1 MPLKPPVRYYW
12 MRSRPPR
19 SMVLPRIVV
28 TGPGVLEQL
37 PAVIAELDLP
47 ERGLIV
53 CDSNTL
59 KIAGRQVNE
68 YLEIGGHPMKKVV
81 VEGANSQELRRVEDA
96 LDGIDFLVG
105 VGGGRPIDLAKQA
118 GFNKN
123 IPFVSIPTAA
133 SHDGFGSARSSIR
146 QAGRKTSMQAIPPIA
161 VVADTSIISKAP
173 KRLLGAGVGD
183 IISNQTAVLDWR
195 LDGQKADYSEYA
207 AALSEMAAQL
217 VEDGI
222 EKVASGTE
230 EGVRL
235 VVKALISSGVA
246 MSIAGTSRP
255 ASGGEHK
262 FSHWLDANC
271 DNPALHGEQCGL
283 GSIVTMYL
291 HGGDWEKIRDTLKAV
306 NAPINSKGLGM
317 DDSMVLSAFIN
328 SKEIRPQRTTILDKS
343 TQTQIEEAALATG
356 VIG

>member
-1 MPLKPPVRYYW
+1 M
-12 MRSRPPR
+12 
-19 SMVLPRIVV
+19 VV

-37 PAVIAELDLP
+37 PAIIAELDIP

-59 KIAGRQVNE
+59 QIAGNQVIE
-68 YLEIGGHPMKKVV
+68 YLEAGGHPMEKVV
-81 VEGANSQELRRVEDA
+81 IEGANIEELAKVESYSDR
-96 LDGIDFLVG
+96 IDFLVG
-105 VGGGRPIDLAKQA
+105 LGGGRPIDLAKQA
-118 GFNKN
+118 GFNKD
-123 IPFVSIPTAA
+123 IPFISIPTAA
-133 SHDGFGSARSSIR
+133 SHDGFGSARASIR
-146 QAGRKTSMQAIPPIA
+146 QEGRKTSMQAIPPIA

-222 EKVASGTE
+222 DKVASGSE

-262 FSHWLDANC
+262 FSHWLDANS

-291 HGGDWEKIRDTLKAV
+291 HGGNWEKIRDTLKVV
-306 NAPINSKGLGM
+306 NAPINAKGLGM
-317 DDSMVLSAFIN
+317 DDGMVLSAFIN

>member
-1 MPLKPPVRYYW
+1 
-12 MRSRPPR
+12 
-19 SMVLPRIVV
+19 MVLPRIVV

-68 YLEIGGHPMKKVV
+68 YLEIGGHQMKKVV
-81 VEGANSQELRRVEDA
+81 VEGANSQELLRVEDA

-161 VVADTSIISKAP
+161 VVADTTIISRAP
-173 KRLLGAGVGD
+173 SRLLAAGVGD
-183 IISNQTAVLDWR
+183 IVSNQTAVLDWR

-262 FSHWLDANC
+262 FSHWLDANS

-291 HGGDWEKIRDTLKAV
+291 HGGDWEKIRDTLKIV

-317 DDSMVLSAFIN
+317 DDGMVLSAFIN
-328 SKEIRPQRTTILDKS
+328 SKEIRPQRTTILDK
-343 TQTQIEEAALATG
+343 TEPKAIEEAALATG

>member
-1 MPLKPPVRYYW
+1 

-59 KIAGRQVNE
+59 KIAGEQVNE
-68 YLEIGGHPMKKVV
+68 YLEIGGHQMKKVV
-81 VEGANSQELRRVEDA
+81 VEGANSQELLRVEDA

-161 VVADTSIISKAP
+161 VVADTTIISHAP
-173 KRLLGAGVGD
+173 SRLLAAGVGD
-183 IISNQTAVLDWR
+183 IVSNQTAVLDWR

-262 FSHWLDANC
+262 FSHWLDANS

-317 DDSMVLSAFIN
+317 DDGIVLSAFIN

>member
-1 MPLKPPVRYYW
+1 

-59 KIAGRQVNE
+59 KIAGREVNE
-68 YLEIGGHPMKKVV
+68 YLEIGGHQMKKIV
-81 VEGANSQELRRVEDA
+81 VEGANSQELLRVEDA
-96 LDGIDFLVG
+96 VDGIDFLIG

-161 VVADTSIISKAP
+161 VVADTTIISRAP
-173 KRLLGAGVGD
+173 FRLLAAGVGD
-183 IISNQTAVLDWR
+183 IVSNQTAVLDWR

-262 FSHWLDANC
+262 FSHWLDANS

-317 DDSMVLSAFIN
+317 DDGMVLSAFIN
-328 SKEIRPQRTTILDKS
+328 SKEIRPERTTILDK
-343 TQTQIEEAALATG
+343 TEPKVIEEAALATG

>member
-1 MPLKPPVRYYW
+1 
-12 MRSRPPR
+12 
-19 SMVLPRIVV
+19 MVLPRIVV

-68 YLEIGGHPMKKVV
+68 YLEIGGHQMKKVV
-81 VEGANSQELRRVEDA
+81 VKGANSQELLRVEDA

-161 VVADTSIISKAP
+161 VVADTTIISRAP
-173 KRLLGAGVGD
+173 SRLLAAGVGD
-183 IISNQTAVLDWR
+183 IVSNQTAVLDWR

-262 FSHWLDANC
+262 FSHWLDANS

-317 DDSMVLSAFIN
+317 DDGMVLSAFIN
-328 SKEIRPQRTTILDKS
+328 SKEIRPQRTTILDK
-343 TQTQIEEAALATG
+343 TEPKAIEEAALATG

>member
-1 MPLKPPVRYYW
+1 
-12 MRSRPPR
+12 MRSKPAR
-19 SMVLPRIVV
+19 SMILPRMVV

-37 PAVIAELDLP
+37 PAIIAELDIP

-59 KIAGRQVNE
+59 QIAGNQVIE
-68 YLEIGGHPMKKVV
+68 YLEAGGHPMEKV
-81 VEGANSQELRRVEDA
+81 EIKNANIEELERVEAYSDR
-96 LDGIDFLVG
+96 IDFLVG
-105 VGGGRPIDLAKQA
+105 LGGGRPIDLAKQA
-118 GFNKN
+118 GFNKD
-123 IPFVSIPTAA
+123 IPFISIPTAA
-133 SHDGFGSARSSIR
+133 SHDGFGSARASIR
-146 QAGRKTSMQAIPPIA
+146 QEGHKTSMQAIPPIA

-173 KRLLGAGVGD
+173 KRLLAAGVGD
-183 IISNQTAVLDWR
+183 IVSNQTAVLDWK

-222 EKVASGTE
+222 DKVASGSE

-262 FSHWLDANC
+262 FSHWLDANS

-291 HGGDWEKIRDTLKAV
+291 HGGDWEKIKNTLKVV
-306 NAPINSKGLGM
+306 NAPINAKGLGM
-317 DDSMVLSAFIN
+317 DDGIVLSAFIK

>member
-1 MPLKPPVRYYW
+1 

-68 YLEIGGHPMKKVV
+68 YLEIGGHQMKKIV
-81 VEGANSQELRRVEDA
+81 VEGANSQELLRVEDA
-96 LDGIDFLVG
+96 VDGIDFLIG

-161 VVADTSIISKAP
+161 VVADTTIISRAP
-173 KRLLGAGVGD
+173 SRLLAAGVGD
-183 IISNQTAVLDWR
+183 IVSNQTAVLDWR

-262 FSHWLDANC
+262 FSHWLDANS

-317 DDSMVLSAFIN
+317 DDGMVLSAFIN
-328 SKEIRPQRTTILDKS
+328 SKEIRPQRTTILDK
-343 TQTQIEEAALATG
+343 TEPKAIEEAALATG

>member
-1 MPLKPPVRYYW
+1 
-12 MRSRPPR
+12 
-19 SMVLPRIVV
+19 MVLPRIVV
-28 TGPGVLEQL
+28 TGPSVLEQL

-68 YLEIGGHPMKKVV
+68 YLEIGGHQMKKVV
-81 VEGANSQELRRVEDA
+81 VEGANSQELLRVEDA
-96 LDGIDFLVG
+96 LDGMDFLVG

-161 VVADTSIISKAP
+161 VVADTTIISRAP
-173 KRLLGAGVGD
+173 SRLLAACVGD
-183 IISNQTAVLDWR
+183 IVSNQTAVLDWR

-262 FSHWLDANC
+262 FSHWLDANS

-291 HGGDWEKIRDTLKAV
+291 HGGDWEKIRDTLKIV

-317 DDSMVLSAFIN
+317 DDGMVLSAFIN
-328 SKEIRPQRTTILDKS
+328 SKEIRPQRTTILDK
-343 TQTQIEEAALATG
+343 TEPKAIEEAALATG

>member
-1 MPLKPPVRYYW
+1 
-12 MRSRPPR
+12 
-19 SMVLPRIVV
+19 MVLPRIVV

-59 KIAGRQVNE
+59 KIAGREVNE
-68 YLEIGGHPMKKVV
+68 YLEIGGHQMKKVV
-81 VEGANSQELRRVEDA
+81 VEGANSQELLRVEDA

-146 QAGRKTSMQAIPPIA
+146 RAGQKTSMQAIPPIA
-161 VVADTSIISKAP
+161 VVADTTIISRAP
-173 KRLLGAGVGD
+173 FRLLAAGLGD
-183 IISNQTAVLDWR
+183 IVSNQTAVLDWR

-262 FSHWLDANC
+262 FSHWLDANS

-317 DDSMVLSAFIN
+317 DDGMVLSAFIN
-328 SKEIRPQRTTILDKS
+328 SKEIRPQRTTILDK
-343 TQTQIEEAALATG
+343 TEPKAIEEAALATG

>member
-1 MPLKPPVRYYW
+1 
-12 MRSRPPR
+12 
-19 SMVLPRIVV
+19 MVLPRIVV

-59 KIAGRQVNE
+59 KIAGREVNE
-68 YLEIGGHPMKKVV
+68 YLEIGGHQMKKIVI
-81 VEGANSQELRRVEDA
+81 EGANSQELLRVEDT
-96 LDGIDFLVG
+96 LDSIDFLVG

-118 GFNKN
+118 GFNTN

-146 QAGRKTSMQAIPPIA
+146 QAGRKTSMQAIPPLA
-161 VVADTSIISKAP
+161 VVADTTIISRAP
-173 KRLLGAGVGD
+173 SRLLAAGVGD
-183 IISNQTAVLDWR
+183 IVSNQTAVLDWR
-195 LDGQKADYSEYA
+195 LDDQKADYSEYA

-262 FSHWLDANC
+262 FSHWLDANS

-317 DDSMVLSAFIN
+317 DDGMVLSAFIN

-343 TQTQIEEAALATG
+343 TQIQIEEAALATG

>member
-1 MPLKPPVRYYW
+1 

-59 KIAGRQVNE
+59 KIAGREVNE
-68 YLEIGGHPMKKVV
+68 YLEIGGHQMKKIV
-81 VEGANSQELRRVEDA
+81 VEGANSQELLRVEDA
-96 LDGIDFLVG
+96 VDGIDFLIG

-146 QAGRKTSMQAIPPIA
+146 QAGRKTSMQAIPPLA

-195 LDGQKADYSEYA
+195 LDDQKADYSEYA

-262 FSHWLDANC
+262 FSHWLDANS

-328 SKEIRPQRTTILDKS
+328 SKEIRPQRTTILDKTEPKS
-343 TQTQIEEAALATG
+343 IEEAALATG

>member
-1 MPLKPPVRYYW
+1 
-12 MRSRPPR
+12 
-19 SMVLPRIVV
+19 MVLPRIVV
-28 TGPGVLEQL
+28 TGPSVLEQL

-68 YLEIGGHPMKKVV
+68 YLEIGGHQMKKIV
-81 VEGANSQELRRVEDA
+81 VEGANSQELLRVEDA
-96 LDGIDFLVG
+96 LDGMDFLVG

-161 VVADTSIISKAP
+161 VVADTTIISRAP
-173 KRLLGAGVGD
+173 SRLLAAGVGD
-183 IISNQTAVLDWR
+183 IVSNQTAVLDWR

-262 FSHWLDANC
+262 FSHWLDANS

-291 HGGDWEKIRDTLKAV
+291 HGGDWEKIRDTLKIV

-317 DDSMVLSAFIN
+317 DDGMVLSAFIN
-328 SKEIRPQRTTILDKS
+328 SKEIRPQRTTILDK
-343 TQTQIEEAALATG
+343 TEPKAIEEAALATG

>member
-1 MPLKPPVRYYW
+1 
-12 MRSRPPR
+12 
-19 SMVLPRIVV
+19 MVLPRIVV

-59 KIAGRQVNE
+59 KIAGGQVNE
-68 YLEIGGHPMKKVV
+68 YLEIGGHQMKKVV
-81 VEGANSQELRRVEDA
+81 VEGANSQELLRVEDA

-161 VVADTSIISKAP
+161 VVADTTIISRAP
-173 KRLLGAGVGD
+173 SRLLAAGVGD
-183 IISNQTAVLDWR
+183 IVSNQTAVLDWR

-262 FSHWLDANC
+262 FSHWLDANS

-317 DDSMVLSAFIN
+317 DDGMVLSAFIN
-328 SKEIRPQRTTILDKS
+328 SKEIRPQRTTILDK
-343 TQTQIEEAALATG
+343 TEPKAIEEAALATG

>member
-1 MPLKPPVRYYW
+1 
-12 MRSRPPR
+12 
-19 SMVLPRIVV
+19 MVLPRIVV

-59 KIAGRQVNE
+59 KIAGREVNE
-68 YLEIGGHPMKKVV
+68 YLEIGGHQMKKVV
-81 VEGANSQELRRVEDA
+81 IEGANSQELLRVEDA
-96 LDGIDFLVG
+96 VDGIDFLIG

-161 VVADTSIISKAP
+161 VVADTTIISRAP
-173 KRLLGAGVGD
+173 SRLLAAGVGD
-183 IISNQTAVLDWR
+183 IVSNQTAVLDWR

-262 FSHWLDANC
+262 FSHWLDANS

-317 DDSMVLSAFIN
+317 DDGMVLSAFIN
-328 SKEIRPQRTTILDKS
+328 SKEIRPQRTTILDK
-343 TQTQIEEAALATG
+343 TEPKAIEEAALATG

>member
-1 MPLKPPVRYYW
+1 
-12 MRSRPPR
+12 MRSKPAR
-19 SMVLPRIVV
+19 SMILPRMVV

-37 PAVIAELDLP
+37 PAIIAELDIP

-59 KIAGRQVNE
+59 QIAGNQVIE
-68 YLEIGGHPMKKVV
+68 YLEAGGHPMEKV
-81 VEGANSQELRRVEDA
+81 EIKNANIEELERVEAYSDR
-96 LDGIDFLVG
+96 IDFLVG
-105 VGGGRPIDLAKQA
+105 LGGGRPIDLAKQA
-118 GFNKN
+118 GFNKD
-123 IPFVSIPTAA
+123 IPFISIPTAA
-133 SHDGFGSARSSIR
+133 SHDGFGSARASIR
-146 QAGRKTSMQAIPPIA
+146 QEGRKTSMQAIPPIA

-173 KRLLGAGVGD
+173 KRLLAAGVGD
-183 IISNQTAVLDWR
+183 IISNQTAVLDWK

-222 EKVASGTE
+222 NKVASGSE

-262 FSHWLDANC
+262 FSHWLDANS

-291 HGGDWEKIRDTLKAV
+291 HGGDWEKIKNTLKVV
-306 NAPINSKGLGM
+306 NAPINAKGLGM
-317 DDSMVLSAFIN
+317 DDDIVLSAFIK

>member
-1 MPLKPPVRYYW
+1 

-68 YLEIGGHPMKKVV
+68 YLEIGGHQMKKIVI
-81 VEGANSQELRRVEDA
+81 EGANSQELLRVEDA

-262 FSHWLDANC
+262 FSHWLDANS

-317 DDSMVLSAFIN
+317 DDGMVLSAFIN
-328 SKEIRPQRTTILDKS
+328 SKEIRPQRTTILDKTEPKS
-343 TQTQIEEAALATG
+343 IEEAALATG

>member
-1 MPLKPPVRYYW
+1 
-12 MRSRPPR
+12 
-19 SMVLPRIVV
+19 MVLPRIVV
-28 TGPGVLEQL
+28 TGPSVLEQL

-53 CDSNTL
+53 CDSKTL

-68 YLEIGGHPMKKVV
+68 YLEIGGHQMKKVV
-81 VEGANSQELRRVEDA
+81 VEGANSQELLRVEDA
-96 LDGIDFLVG
+96 LDGMDFLVG

-161 VVADTSIISKAP
+161 VVADTTIISRAP
-173 KRLLGAGVGD
+173 SRLLAAGVGD
-183 IISNQTAVLDWR
+183 IVSNQTAVLDWR

-262 FSHWLDANC
+262 FSHWLDANS

-291 HGGDWEKIRDTLKAV
+291 HGGDWEKIRDTLKIV

-317 DDSMVLSAFIN
+317 DDGMVLSAFIN
-328 SKEIRPQRTTILDKS
+328 SKEIRPQRTTILDK
-343 TQTQIEEAALATG
+343 TEPKAIEEAALATG

>member
-1 MPLKPPVRYYW
+1 
-12 MRSRPPR
+12 
-19 SMVLPRIVV
+19 MVLPRIVV
-28 TGPGVLEQL
+28 TGPSVLEQL

-53 CDSNTL
+53 CDSKTL

-68 YLEIGGHPMKKVV
+68 YLEIGGHQMKKVV
-81 VEGANSQELRRVEDA
+81 VEGANSQELLHVEDA
-96 LDGIDFLVG
+96 LDGMDFLVG

-161 VVADTSIISKAP
+161 VVADTTIISRAP
-173 KRLLGAGVGD
+173 SRLLAAGVGD
-183 IISNQTAVLDWR
+183 IVSNQTAVLDWR

-262 FSHWLDANC
+262 FSHWLDANS

-291 HGGDWEKIRDTLKAV
+291 HGGDWEKIRDTLKIV

-317 DDSMVLSAFIN
+317 DDGMVLSAFIN
-328 SKEIRPQRTTILDKS
+328 SKEIRPQRTTILDK
-343 TQTQIEEAALATG
+343 TEPKAIEEAALATG

>member
-1 MPLKPPVRYYW
+1 

-19 SMVLPRIVV
+19 SMVLPRMVV
-28 TGPGVLEQL
+28 TGPGVIEQL

-59 KIAGRQVNE
+59 QIAGNRVIE
-68 YLEIGGHPMKKVV
+68 YLEAGGHPMKKI
-81 VEGANSQELRRVEDA
+81 EIGGANTEELEKVESYSDK
-96 LDGIDFLVG
+96 IDFLVG
-105 VGGGRPIDLAKQA
+105 LGGGRPIDLAKQA
-118 GFNKN
+118 GFNKD
-123 IPFVSIPTAA
+123 IPFISIPTAA
-133 SHDGFGSARSSIR
+133 SHDGFGSARASIR
-146 QAGRKTSMQAIPPIA
+146 QEGRKTSMQAIPPIA

-173 KRLLGAGVGD
+173 RRLLGAGVGD
-183 IISNQTAVLDWR
+183 IISNQTAVLDWK
-195 LDGQKADYSEYA
+195 LSEQKADYSEYA

-222 EKVASGTE
+222 DKVASGSE

-262 FSHWLDANC
+262 FSHWLDLHC

-291 HGGDWEKIRDTLKAV
+291 HGGNWKKVRDTLKAV
-306 NAPINSKGLGM
+306 NAPVNSHELGI
-317 DDSMVLSAFIN
+317 DKDLVLSAFIN
-328 SKEIRPQRTTILDKS
+328 SKEIRPNRLTILDNTPSNK
-343 TQTQIEEAALATG
+343 IEDAVLATG
-356 VIG
+356 VIS

>member
-1 MPLKPPVRYYW
+1 
-12 MRSRPPR
+12 
-19 SMVLPRIVV
+19 MVLPRIVV
-28 TGPGVLEQL
+28 TGPSVLEQL

-68 YLEIGGHPMKKVV
+68 YLEIGGHQMKKVV
-81 VEGANSQELRRVEDA
+81 VEGANSQELLRVEDA
-96 LDGIDFLVG
+96 LDGMDFLVG

-161 VVADTSIISKAP
+161 VVADTTIISRAP
-173 KRLLGAGVGD
+173 SRLLAAGVGD
-183 IISNQTAVLDWR
+183 IVSNQTAVLDWR
-195 LDGQKADYSEYA
+195 LDGQEADYSEYA

-262 FSHWLDANC
+262 FSHWLDANS

-291 HGGDWEKIRDTLKAV
+291 HGGDWEKIRDTLKIV

-317 DDSMVLSAFIN
+317 DDGMVLSAFIN
-328 SKEIRPQRTTILDKS
+328 SKEIRPQRTTILDK
-343 TQTQIEEAALATG
+343 TEPKAIEEAALATG

>member
-1 MPLKPPVRYYW
+1 MAFLINTLMRTKPA
-12 MRSRPPR
+12 R
-19 SMVLPRIVV
+19 SMILPRMVV
-28 TGPGVLEQL
+28 TGPGVLEQI
-37 PAVIAELDLP
+37 PAIIAELDIP

-53 CDSNTL
+53 CDTNTL
-59 KIAGRQVNE
+59 EIAGNQVIE
-68 YLEIGGHPMKKVV
+68 YLEAGGHPMQKI
-81 VEGANSQELRRVEDA
+81 EILGANIEELERVESFSDE
-96 LDGIDFLVG
+96 IDFLVG
-105 VGGGRPIDLAKQA
+105 IGGGRPIDLAKQA
-118 GFNKN
+118 GFNKD
-123 IPFVSIPTAA
+123 IPFISIPTAA
-133 SHDGFGSARSSIR
+133 SHDGFGSARASIR
-146 QAGRKTSMQAIPPIA
+146 QEGSKTSMQAIPPIA
-161 VVADTSIISKAP
+161 VVADTNIISKAP
-173 KRLLGAGVGD
+173 KRLLAAGVGD
-183 IISNQTAVLDWR
+183 IISNQTAVLDWK
-195 LDGQKADYSEYA
+195 LEGQEADYSEYA

-222 EKVASGTE
+222 EKVASGSE

-262 FSHWLDANC
+262 FSHWLDANS

-291 HGGDWEKIRDTLKAV
+291 HGGDWEKIRNTLKTV
-306 NAPINSKGLGM
+306 NAPINSKDLGM
-317 DDSMVLSAFIN
+317 DDGMVLSAFIN

>member
-1 MPLKPPVRYYW
+1 MSSKPA
-12 MRSRPPR
+12 R
-19 SMVLPRIVV
+19 SMILPRMVV

-37 PAVIAELDLP
+37 PAIIAELDIP

-59 KIAGRQVNE
+59 QIAGNQVIE
-68 YLEIGGHPMKKVV
+68 YLEAGGHPMEKIVIV
-81 VEGANSQELRRVEDA
+81 GANTEELAKVESYSDR
-96 LDGIDFLVG
+96 IDFLVG
-105 VGGGRPIDLAKQA
+105 LGGGRPIDLAKQA

-123 IPFVSIPTAA
+123 IPFISIPTAA
-133 SHDGFGSARSSIR
+133 SHDGFGSARASIR
-146 QAGRKTSMQAIPPIA
+146 QEGRKTSMQAIPPIA

-207 AALSEMAAQL
+207 AALSEMAAKL

-222 EKVASGTE
+222 DKVASGSE

-262 FSHWLDANC
+262 FSHWLDANS

-306 NAPINSKGLGM
+306 NAPINAKGLGM
-317 DDSMVLSAFIN
+317 DDGMVLSAFIN

-343 TQTQIEEAALATG
+343 TQTQIEEAALTTG

>member
-1 MPLKPPVRYYW
+1 MPLNPLYAIVN

-19 SMVLPRIVV
+19 SMILPRIVV
-28 TGPGVLEQL
+28 TGPGVLEQI
-37 PAVIAELDLP
+37 PAIIAELDIP

-53 CDSNTL
+53 CDKNTL
-59 KIAGRQVNE
+59 EIAGNQVIE
-68 YLEIGGHPMKKVV
+68 YLEAGGHPMQKV
-81 VEGANSQELRRVEDA
+81 EISGANIRELERVESHSDEV
-96 LDGIDFLVG
+96 DFLVG

-118 GFNKN
+118 GFNKD
-123 IPFVSIPTAA
+123 IPFISIPTAA
-133 SHDGFGSARSSIR
+133 SHDGFGSARASIR
-146 QAGRKTSMQAIPPIA
+146 QEGRKTSMQAIPPIA
-161 VVADTSIISKAP
+161 VVADTTIISKAP
-173 KRLLGAGVGD
+173 RRLLAAGVGD
-183 IISNQTAVLDWR
+183 IISNQTAVLDWK
-195 LDGQKADYSEYA
+195 LEGPKADYSEYA

-222 EKVASGTE
+222 ENVASGTE

-271 DNPALHGEQCGL
+271 DTPALHGEQCGL

-291 HGGDWEKIRDTLKAV
+291 HGGDWQKIRDTLKAV
-306 NAPINSKGLGM
+306 NAPIDANGLGIN
-317 DDSMVLSAFIN
+317 DEVVLSALVN

-343 TQTQIEEAALATG
+343 TKTQIEEAALATG

>member
-1 MPLKPPVRYYW
+1 
-12 MRSRPPR
+12 
-19 SMVLPRIVV
+19 MVLPRIVV
-28 TGPGVLEQL
+28 TGPSVLEQL

-68 YLEIGGHPMKKVV
+68 YLEIGGHQMKKVV
-81 VEGANSQELRRVEDA
+81 VEGANSQELLHVEDA
-96 LDGIDFLVG
+96 LDGMDFLVG

-161 VVADTSIISKAP
+161 VVADTTIISRAP
-173 KRLLGAGVGD
+173 SRLLAAGVGD
-183 IISNQTAVLDWR
+183 IVSNQTAVLDWR

-262 FSHWLDANC
+262 FSHWLDANS

-291 HGGDWEKIRDTLKAV
+291 HGGDWEKIRDTLKIV

-317 DDSMVLSAFIN
+317 DDGMVLSAFIN
-328 SKEIRPQRTTILDKS
+328 SKEIRPQRTTILDK
-343 TQTQIEEAALATG
+343 TEPKAIEEAALATG